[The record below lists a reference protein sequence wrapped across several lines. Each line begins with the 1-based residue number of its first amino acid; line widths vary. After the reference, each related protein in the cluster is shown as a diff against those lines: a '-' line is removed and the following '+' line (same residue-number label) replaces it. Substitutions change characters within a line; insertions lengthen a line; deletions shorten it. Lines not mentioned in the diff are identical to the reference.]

1 MQTIDFGQVFTSA
14 IYVYASI
21 FSNFSLNSVL
31 AQIQLIMLIKTVY
44 FILSSFLPIEGL
56 VNVIFSPFTYIH
68 EIFHAHAA
76 KKLNNKYRDENG
88 SPRLFIRMNASLAK
102 SSFRGQE
109 YSNVSFMI
117 SNQSAMTIRDVAYFA
132 NSSTVP
138 SFVML
143 LVIVSVGPLM
153 QQFIFAIIHLYILC
167 GITLCLMPSKADSK
181 LIVNY
186 ILIRTE
192 ISGWYVIN
200 IIIVFLLTA
209 STYGLKYYMLG
220 YYPAYWYVEPILMGI
235 WSIMCYLLI
244 FGLIVMF
251 TEEKKL
257 FPQQPKRIEEQKGYQ
272 MTDEELELLNELE
285 LSN

>member
-1 MQTIDFGQVFTSA
+1 MQTIDIGQVFTSA

-21 FSNFSLNSVL
+21 FSNFSLNSIL
-31 AQIQLIMLIKTVY
+31 AQIQLIMLIKTIY

-68 EIFHAHAA
+68 ELFHAHAA

-88 SPRLFIRMNASLAK
+88 SPRLFIRMNTSLAK

-153 QQFIFAIIHLYILC
+153 QQFVFAIIHLYILC

-192 ISGWYVIN
+192 ISGWYLIN

-220 YYPAYWYVEPILMGI
+220 YYPAYWYIEPLLMGI
-235 WSIMCYLLI
+235 WSVLCYLLI

-257 FPQQPKRIEEQKGYQ
+257 FPQKRRRMEEQQSYQ
-272 MTDEELELLNELE
+272 MTDEEVELLNELE
-285 LSN
+285 MSN